1 MNLVAGGCGGKS
13 LSSRNPFVCVSFCN
27 GKHLSGQLTEQV
39 SIKLCLKKKKNTGKK
54 EGQTVYITEVYL
66 LELLFIRSM

>member
-39 SIKLCLKKKKNTGKK
+39 SIKLCLKKKKKHWEERGPDCLHN
-54 EGQTVYITEVYL
+54 
-66 LELLFIRSM
+66 